1 MEKTREFTKE
11 ETQTIV
17 REKCKE
23 WLNGLK
29 TNRSGAANKLD
40 LEFDIK
46 PGQKYDKIIY
56 SYEKGGASVHAFVD
70 KNTGDIY
77 KAKSWKSPAK
87 GIRFNIHT
95 DLDILVKHADTYG
108 SYLYSDSAVIKIAK
122 AAAFNKANEWRK

>member
-1 MEKTREFTKE
+1 MRKQREFTKE

-23 WLNGLK
+23 WLDGLK
-29 TNRSGAANKLD
+29 ANRSGAAHKLD

-108 SYLYSDSAVIKIAK
+108 SYLYSDSAVIKSAK

>member
-1 MEKTREFTKE
+1 MRKQREFTKE

-29 TNRSGAANKLD
+29 ANRSGAAHKLD

>member
-1 MEKTREFTKE
+1 MRKQREFTKE

-23 WLNGLK
+23 WLDGLK
-29 TNRSGAANKLD
+29 ANRSGAAEKLD
-40 LEFDIK
+40 LEFTVK

-122 AAAFNKANEWRK
+122 AAAFNRANEWR

>member
-1 MEKTREFTKE
+1 MA
-11 ETQTIV
+11 
-17 REKCKE
+17 
-23 WLNGLK
+23 
-29 TNRSGAANKLD
+29 NRSGAAHKLD

>member
-1 MEKTREFTKE
+1 MRKQREFTKE

-23 WLNGLK
+23 WLDGLK
-29 TNRSGAANKLD
+29 ANRSGAAHKLD

-46 PGQKYDKIIY
+46 PGQKYEKIIY

>member
-1 MEKTREFTKE
+1 MRKQREVRKE
-11 ETQTIV
+11 ETQQIV
-17 REKCKE
+17 REKGEE
-23 WLNGLK
+23 WLDGLK
-29 TNRSGAANKLD
+29 ANRSGAAEKLD
-40 LEFDIK
+40 LEFTVK

>member
-1 MEKTREFTKE
+1 MRKQREFTKE

-23 WLNGLK
+23 WLDGWK
-29 TNRSGAANKLD
+29 ANRSGAAHKLD

-122 AAAFNKANEWRK
+122 AASFNKANEWIK

>member
-1 MEKTREFTKE
+1 MRKQREFTKE

-23 WLNGLK
+23 WLDGLK
-29 TNRSGAANKLD
+29 ANRSGAAEKLD
-40 LEFDIK
+40 LEFTVK

>member
-1 MEKTREFTKE
+1 MRKQREFTKE

-17 REKCKE
+17 REKCKV

-29 TNRSGAANKLD
+29 TNRSGAAEKLD
-40 LEFDIK
+40 LEFTVK